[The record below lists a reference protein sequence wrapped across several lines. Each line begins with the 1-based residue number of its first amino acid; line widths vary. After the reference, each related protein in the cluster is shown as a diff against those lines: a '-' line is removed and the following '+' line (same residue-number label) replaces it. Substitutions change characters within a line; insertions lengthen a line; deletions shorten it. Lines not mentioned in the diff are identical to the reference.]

1 MRKLL
6 IGLAFA
12 LPAAIANAAE
22 TSVAVAANF
31 TEPATEIAAL
41 FAAETGHS
49 AVLSFGAS
57 GQFYT
62 QITQGAPFQVFL
74 SADAER
80 PAKLVAEGLGVEGS
94 VFTYAIGELVL
105 WSADAALVT
114 GPDTLTD
121 GHFEK
126 IAIANPESAPY
137 GRAAVQ
143 TMEKLGLGEALAPK
157 LVQGNNISQTLQFV
171 ETGNAELGFVA
182 LSQVAAK
189 DAGSRWVVPGDLHDP
204 ILQDAVLLQ
213 TGADNEAARAFLEF
227 LRGPQATEVIERFG
241 YAMVREPV
249 PAVN

>member
-1 MRKLL
+1 MRNLL
-6 IGLAFA
+6 LGLAIA

-22 TSVAVAANF
+22 TTVAVAANF
-31 TEPATEIAAL
+31 TGAATEIAAL
-41 FAAETGHS
+41 FTAETGHG

-57 GQFYT
+57 GQFYA

-74 SADAER
+74 SADADR

-105 WSADAALVT
+105 WSADPSLVT
-114 GPDTLTD
+114 GPDTLTN
-121 GHFEK
+121 GHFDK

-137 GRAAVQ
+137 GRAALQ
-143 TMEKLGLGEALAPK
+143 TMEKLGLREALAPK
-157 LVQGNNISQTLQFV
+157 LVQGTNISQTLQFV

-189 DAGSRWVVPGDLHDP
+189 PEGSRWVVPGDLHDP

-213 TGADNEAARAFLEF
+213 TGAGNEAAAAFLDF
-227 LRGPQATEVIERFG
+227 LRGPQAAGVIERYG
-241 YAMVREPV
+241 YAIAAAG
-249 PAVN
+249 PAAD